1 MQPNNQRPATQTN
14 ANLLSRPQ
22 PNKQPAPVETRIGP
36 KPVIAQPN
44 TQPAVQPNNQ
54 RPATQT
60 NANLLSQPQPNN
72 QPAPVETRIEPKTF
86 DAIKPPAKNS
96 QALSD
101 LIADIRTNN
110 RAEPKNNNQV
120 DNKPEA
126 QSNSNAT
133 NNTTPSQAASGST
146 QSETSSDEEEEN

>member
-1 MQPNNQRPATQTN
+1 
-14 ANLLSRPQ
+14 
-22 PNKQPAPVETRIGP
+22 
-36 KPVIAQPN
+36 
-44 TQPAVQPNNQ
+44 
-54 RPATQT
+54 
-60 NANLLSQPQPNN
+60 LLSQPQPNN

-110 RAEPKNNNQV
+110 LAEPKNNNQV

-133 NNTTPSQAASGST
+133 NDTTPSQAASGST

>member
-1 MQPNNQRPATQTN
+1 MNQ
-14 ANLLSRPQ
+14 
-22 PNKQPAPVETRIGP
+22 
-36 KPVIAQPN
+36 
-44 TQPAVQPNNQ
+44 
-54 RPATQT
+54 
-60 NANLLSQPQPNN
+60 
-72 QPAPVETRIEPKTF
+72 KTF

-146 QSETSSDEEEEN
+146 QSETSSDEEED